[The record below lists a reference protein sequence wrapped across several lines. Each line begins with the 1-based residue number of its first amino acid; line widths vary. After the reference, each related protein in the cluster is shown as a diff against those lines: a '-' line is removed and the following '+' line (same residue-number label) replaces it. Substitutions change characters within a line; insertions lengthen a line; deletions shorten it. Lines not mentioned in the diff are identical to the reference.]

1 MKVTRMCRPFHLLAL
16 VFGFFLLGGCG
27 ASIQAVYEGDVRFEH
42 CMALDWRKDVRVSI
56 RQRCW
61 IEWVQHYT
69 YGQTRDR
76 VLHAKKRIVV
86 LGKSDFLDG
95 SPQSKVFEGRFVG
108 ERQRSGALGPN
119 ACHGDCRVERDF
131 CSRTCGDDLCKRN
144 CAYGFASCV
153 RVCG

>member
-1 MKVTRMCRPFHLLAL
+1 MIRVKKTSNHNH
-16 VFGFFLLGGCG
+16 LGGRTSTMLETMSLQQIHNEAMNLMAQG
-27 ASIQAVYEGDVRFEH
+27 ISRTAWH
-42 CMALDWRKDVRVSI
+42 ALDLLYAGGIMTV
-56 RQRCW
+56 
-61 IEWVQHYT
+61 
-69 YGQTRDR
+69 GQLGLTTRTLR
-76 VLHAKKRIVV
+76 RYAKKRIVV